1 MKMALTIVADIGGT
15 NSRLAQYA
23 NRDLEAV
30 RIWPSS
36 EFKSFEALLKTYLRE
51 RGLDSNKVNCLS
63 IGVAGTVEDGVARG
77 VNLPWTIDAK
87 ALKEEMGARVYLL
100 NDFEAAA
107 WGVTALKKE
116 ELFELG
122 GVRPREGTRCVLGAG
137 TGLGEAIIVSCET
150 KGFHI
155 LPTEGGH
162 TDFAPMD
169 EDEWGLYRFLQK
181 RFGHVSVE
189 RVVSGPGIQH
199 MYEYFKGEVIT
210 PKEVVERALVK
221 GEDAALK
228 CMRLFIR
235 AYAREAADLAL
246 KTLAF
251 GGVYIAGGIAPKIKE
266 AFLVLG
272 FRGFFEDKG
281 RMKKVLKEIPV
292 FICLH
297 PYLGLLGAGIRSDRG
312 PM

>member
-1 MKMALTIVADIGGT
+1 
-15 NSRLAQYA
+15 
-23 NRDLEAV
+23 
-30 RIWPSS
+30 
-36 EFKSFEALLKTYLRE
+36 
-51 RGLDSNKVNCLS
+51 
-63 IGVAGTVEDGVARG
+63 
-77 VNLPWTIDAK
+77 
-87 ALKEEMGARVYLL
+87 
-100 NDFEAAA
+100 
-107 WGVTALKKE
+107 
-116 ELFELG
+116 
-122 GVRPREGTRCVLGAG
+122 
-137 TGLGEAIIVSCET
+137 
-150 KGFHI
+150 
-155 LPTEGGH
+155 
-162 TDFAPMD
+162 
-169 EDEWGLYRFLQK
+169 
-181 RFGHVSVE
+181 
-189 RVVSGPGIQH
+189 
-199 MYEYFKGEVIT
+199 
-210 PKEVVERALVK
+210 